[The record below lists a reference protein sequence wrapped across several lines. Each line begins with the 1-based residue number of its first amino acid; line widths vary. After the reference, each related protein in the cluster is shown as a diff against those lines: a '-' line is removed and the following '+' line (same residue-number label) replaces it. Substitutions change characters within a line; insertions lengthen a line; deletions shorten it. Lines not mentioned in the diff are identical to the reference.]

1 MTLEKKHGVPL
12 AMPECG
18 AAHLLV
24 YLFEI
29 GPVLQGGMGDAPITH
44 TELQAWMENTGIE
57 LTAWEARIVKRLSLE
72 YLSEQQRATAP
83 DAPCPWPDAP
93 YVQVD
98 ASTMAQRLQ
107 RHLERLAK

>member
-29 GPVLQGGMGDAPITH
+29 GPSLGDAPLTH
-44 TELQAWMENTGIE
+44 SELQAWMDNTGIE
-57 LTAWEARIVKRLSLE
+57 LTAWEARVVKRLSCE

-83 DAPCPWPDAP
+83 ETPCPWADAP
-93 YVQVD
+93 YAQVD
-98 ASTMAQRLQ
+98 PNVMVQRLQ
-107 RHLERLAK
+107 RHLERLGK